1 MAPICIEHSIEMG
14 SNTNILD
21 IEFQEQDR
29 CTSHLRFL
37 LSEEFDGSH
46 FFECTYIYNEVIL
59 TPLAYPP
66 SLLLMRLSVA

>member
-29 CTSHLRFL
+29 SVSHSQFL

-59 TPLAYPP
+59 TSAYPP

>member
-29 CTSHLRFL
+29 SASHCLAKNLMARIF
-37 LSEEFDGSH
+37 SSA
-46 FFECTYIYNEVIL
+46 L
-59 TPLAYPP
+59 TFTMK
-66 SLLLMRLSVA
+66 SS